1 MGIVVEAALEWIVRV
16 VIGAGN
22 GSPR

>member
-1 MGIVVEAALEWIVRV
+1 MGIVVEAALEWIVRE

-22 GSPR
+22 GSPG